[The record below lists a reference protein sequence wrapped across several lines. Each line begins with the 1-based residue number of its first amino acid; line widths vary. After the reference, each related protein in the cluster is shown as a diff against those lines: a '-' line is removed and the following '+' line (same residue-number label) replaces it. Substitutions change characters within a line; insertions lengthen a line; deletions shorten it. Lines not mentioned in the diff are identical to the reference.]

1 MFVRNQEE
9 MLKGRYILNQKKV
22 NTKKVW
28 HIYGM
33 QYFTI

>member
-9 MLKGRYILNQKKV
+9 MLKGRYILKKV

-33 QYFTI
+33 QYFTT